1 MTAIL
6 NKILNTIIF
15 LFAGMLSILLLYVA
29 IAILIAAVL
38 FVFEAHSVIALYTE
52 DIRYFEISNMFQ
64 YYLFHSM
71 AMSVYI
77 TCGFIIGY
85 SISTA
90 YDKYK
95 EFKCI

>member
-6 NKILNTIIF
+6 NKILDTIIF
-15 LFAGMLSILLLYVA
+15 LFVGMLSILLLYMA
-29 IAILIAAVL
+29 ISILMAAILFL
-38 FVFEAHSVIALYTE
+38 FEAHSIISLYTE

-77 TCGFIIGY
+77 TLGTIIGHLI
-85 SISTA
+85 SIR
-90 YDKYK
+90 YNK
-95 EFKCI
+95 